1 MRMCRLGLML
11 PLMSALG
18 AITAPALAQCIG
30 KFEDS
35 AAYALPSYDPFSP
48 QDVRIRKEFYVRNLS
63 NQACRFR
70 VYLVRSPPQG
80 VFTNHLRYAV
90 TDEQA
95 LSLLTESASSAAGRF
110 LLSSEVAAFGRVAL
124 GYYLD
129 VERGQVAAPATY
141 NDRIEAILWPEQS
154 ADEVDRQSVS
164 LSMPVESVTNVS
176 IAGGGISTTVQFGK
190 LETGKSRTLIVEAYS
205 NTPYKLTFAS
215 AHNGNL
221 RLDPPVPTQT
231 WSIPYRLDVDGT
243 AADLS
248 TERVLP
254 GDASSGGKQAHTLT
268 FQIVDAA
275 AKRAGI
281 YKDVITIKIGP
292 RT

>member
-1 MRMCRLGLML
+1 MCMCRMRVML
-11 PLMSALG
+11 ALMSALG
-18 AITAPALAQCIG
+18 AMPPPALAQCIG

-48 QDVRIRKEFYVRNLS
+48 QDVRVRKDFYVRNLS
-63 NQACRFR
+63 SQACRFR
-70 VYLVRSPPQG
+70 VYLVRTPPQG
-80 VFTNHLRYAV
+80 LFTNQLRYAV

-95 LSLLTESASSAAGRF
+95 FSLLAESAPSAAGRF
-110 LLSSEVAAFGRVAL
+110 LLSSEVPAFGRVSL
-124 GYYLD
+124 GYYLY
-129 VERGQVAAPATY
+129 VERGQVAAPAVY
-141 NDRIEAILWPEQS
+141 NDRVDAVLLREES

-164 LSMPVESVTNVS
+164 LSMPVASVTNVS
-176 IAGGGISTTVQFGK
+176 IAGGGIATTVQFGK
-190 LETGKSRTLIVEAYS
+190 LETGKSRSLILEAHS

-221 RLDPPVPTQT
+221 RLDPPVPSQT

-254 GDASSGGKQAHTLT
+254 GDAPTGGKQAHTLT
-268 FQIVDAA
+268 FQIIDAV

-281 YKDVITIKIGP
+281 YKDVITVKIGP
-292 RT
+292 TP